1 VVGPVDLGVAA
12 VLDRRMSTSHLLMVW
27 GGLAAL
33 CLAGIVAALLALVRT
48 PRIPA
53 K

>member
-1 VVGPVDLGVAA
+1 
-12 VLDRRMSTSHLLMVW
+12 MMLLW

-33 CLAGIVAALLALVRT
+33 CLAGIVAALIVLVRT
-48 PRIPA
+48 PRTSS

>member
-1 VVGPVDLGVAA
+1 
-12 VLDRRMSTSHLLMVW
+12 MMLLW

-33 CLAGIVAALLALVRT
+33 CLAGIVGALLVLVRT
-48 PRIPA
+48 PRIPT

>member
-1 VVGPVDLGVAA
+1 MLT
-12 VLDRRMSTSHLLMVW
+12 MW

-33 CLAGIVAALLALVRT
+33 CLAGIVAAIIALVRT
-48 PRIPA
+48 PRESPPHA